1 VDESAWFAHRDLV
14 PHALRY
20 DDRVARTEIDPEVAV
35 GELEGDRDRAGE
47 HVEQFVAI
55 GCTSRREN
63 GIHVAGASG
72 VVRTPTLRGDLQL
85 A

>member
-1 VDESAWFAHRDLV
+1 MWVDESAWFAHRDLV

-35 GELEGDRDRAGE
+35 GELEGDRDRARE

-55 GCTSRREN
+55 GVHLAVVWS
-63 GIHVAGASG
+63 VA
-72 VVRTPTLRGDLQL
+72 RDLGSK